1 MKKRI
6 LGLILAVIAC
16 LTLCIPA
23 IAAEI
28 ESDDYGT
35 IPMVDVDSSTENN
48 SMDELNDAGESYP
61 NIEQL
66 NEIYNDSDSTML
78 DFICVTNPELFSEL
92 TEEGRIAFASMN
104 YQDVLDGMYSP
115 SYARL
120 GAWGGS
126 CAVGL
131 RFGGAPILYYSMFF
145 LSVTEGDWPYGR
157 KCKLL
162 VGTSQ
167 VIDCETNEVIAYQV
181 ETDTDAD
188 FLSIS
193 EDSVTDIKSNCD
205 YKNDVLVYGNDPSG
219 EFFAFNFSNRDTS
232 PNYGS

>member
-1 MKKRI
+1 
-6 LGLILAVIAC
+6 
-16 LTLCIPA
+16 
-23 IAAEI
+23 
-28 ESDDYGT
+28 
-35 IPMVDVDSSTENN
+35 
-48 SMDELNDAGESYP
+48 
-61 NIEQL
+61 
-66 NEIYNDSDSTML
+66 
-78 DFICVTNPELFSEL
+78 
-92 TEEGRIAFASMN
+92 
-104 YQDVLDGMYSP
+104 
-115 SYARL
+115 
-120 GAWGGS
+120 
-126 CAVGL
+126 
-131 RFGGAPILYYSMFF
+131 MFF

>member
-92 TEEGRIAFASMN
+92 T
-104 YQDVLDGMYSP
+104 D
-115 SYARL
+115 
-120 GAWGGS
+120 
-126 CAVGL
+126 
-131 RFGGAPILYYSMFF
+131 
-145 LSVTEGDWPYGR
+145 
-157 KCKLL
+157 
-162 VGTSQ
+162 
-167 VIDCETNEVIAYQV
+167 
-181 ETDTDAD
+181 
-188 FLSIS
+188 
-193 EDSVTDIKSNCD
+193 CD